1 MGTVTAVNPQKAD
14 SSGRYVLCMPSA
26 DFQHIEEV
34 LILRTVVET
43 DDDGLAPVPTAT
55 PVPTPVVTPQP
66 SDALAQRLGGDGRRI
81 PPGLRPRPPASA
93 TQQPLYDELPEDIW
107 AAG

>member
-1 MGTVTAVNPQKAD
+1 
-14 SSGRYVLCMPSA
+14 MPSA

-66 SDALAQRLGGDGRRI
+66 SDALAQQQKETEATYSS
-81 PPGLRPRPPASA
+81 GLRPRPPPARPSSPC
-93 TQQPLYDELPEDIW
+93 TTKLPEDIW
-107 AAG
+107 AGRLRRIGDAQEK